1 MVILIL
7 HCQGRSWEGHGSWKQ
22 AVLYDLYN
30 IYMIWLYM
38 CVYAYFP
45 IFSPMSMSL
54 TTKHNKSSWSTA
66 AKLGCDLIA
75 MVGLGTTSW
84 RLWGPG
90 KCSIVVRGYI
100 PSLAW
105 AIYIYTGWWF
115 GTFFIFPYI
124 GKNNPNWLIFFKM
137 VKTTNQYIYIY
148 IIL

>member
-1 MVILIL
+1 MTSLGRSQVSCVFPWMVILIL

-30 IYMIWLYM
+30 IYIYDMII

-105 AIYIYTGWWF
+105 AIYIY
-115 GTFFIFPYI
+115 
-124 GKNNPNWLIFFKM
+124 
-137 VKTTNQYIYIY
+137 IYILVGGLEHFLFFHILGR
-148 IIL
+148 IIPTD